1 MSHRDIVRAQL
12 KIDEGT
18 VPHAYMDSEGYWTIG
33 VGRLIDKRLGGHLR
47 PDEIDFLLDNDI
59 ERAEEEAKAMFPGFQ
74 GLSDARKAV
83 LVNMAFNL
91 GRERLAAFQRF
102 REAIAAQEWDRAA
115 GEMLD
120 SRWAEQV
127 GIRAQR
133 LSKQMKEG

>member
-47 PDEIDFLLDNDI
+47 PDEIDFMLDNDI
-59 ERAEEEAKAMFPGFQ
+59 DRAEEDAKAMFPGFQ
-74 GLSDARKAV
+74 RLSDARKAV

-91 GRERLAAFQRF
+91 GRDRLAAFQRF
-102 REAIAAQEWDRAA
+102 RAAVEAGAWEQASA
-115 GEMLD
+115 EMLD